1 VTGALPSA
9 PMPKILVVED
19 EPAIAESLAY
29 SLRRDGFVVT
39 VAASFAAAE
48 REAPGADLVILD
60 LMLPDG
66 SGFDLIG
73 QIRRGQRPS
82 TAIIVLSSRDGEADR
97 VAALETGADDYVA
110 KPFSPREIVARV
122 RAVLRRS
129 SPVSSAS
136 SPSDSGGSRDG
147 ASRADG
153 GAKPVVPLTV
163 DEATRRAAVNG
174 RLMDLTRVEFD
185 LLACM
190 LGAPGR
196 VFTRAQLIDRVW
208 GDGFAITDR
217 TVDSHVKG
225 LRKKVGEAGGDAALV
240 ETVRGVGYRVTDR
253 PIEEDGGPRSRPSR
267 EGDEP

>member
-1 VTGALPSA
+1 
-9 PMPKILVVED
+9 MPKILVVED

-122 RAVLRRS
+122 RAVLRRA
-129 SPVSSAS
+129 SPSIA
-136 SPSDSGGSRDG
+136 PSDSTSSRDG
-147 ASRADG
+147 ARLHADG

-163 DEATRRAAVNG
+163 DEATRRATVNG

-253 PIEEDGGPRSRPSR
+253 PPEEDSGRPSR
-267 EGDEP
+267 DSDEP